1 MFTYHALLY
10 YNGVEKYKKWGVQ
23 MIKLEYYRTSA
34 GLSQL
39 ELAEKTGMTQ
49 QRISAYELGKLQPD
63 LDTLKLFAD
72 FFGITTDELLG
83 VEKDEPKEDK
93 EFVAFYEGYKD
104 LDDADKEILKATLDA
119 FVRAKKGDK

>member
-1 MFTYHALLY
+1 MFTYHTLLY
-10 YNGVEKYKKWGVQ
+10 YNVVENKKWGVQ
-23 MIKLEYYRTSA
+23 MIKLEYYRTAA
-34 GLSQL
+34 GLSQF
-39 ELAEKTGMTQ
+39 ELAEKIGMTQ
-49 QRISAYELGKLQPD
+49 QRISAYELGKRQPD

-83 VEKDEPKEDK
+83 IEKDEPKEDK

-119 FVRAKKGDK
+119 FVRAKKKE

>member
-1 MFTYHALLY
+1 
-10 YNGVEKYKKWGVQ
+10 
-23 MIKLEYYRTSA
+23 MIRLEYYRTCA

-49 QRISAYELGKLQPD
+49 QRISAYELGKRQPD

-83 VEKDEPKEDK
+83 VEKEEQPNDEWLY
-93 EFVAFYEGYKD
+93 AFNSGYND
-104 LDDADKEILKATLDA
+104 LDDADKEVLKATFDA
-119 FVRAKKGDK
+119 YLKARKGDK